1 LSKLFCKFLA
11 PWKGRVL
18 FVCPELALTH
28 FAMKTSISVAVRE
41 SRDGIGV
48 VKLPIGYAK
57 ASVFAGVAFLR
68 LQRSNLPKLCCQ
80 RQKFCLYT
88 IIGKRIGANLVSE
101 I

>member
-1 LSKLFCKFLA
+1 MSKLFCKFLA

-57 ASVFAGVAFLR
+57 ALLPEAEILSVHNHWEEDWS
-68 LQRSNLPKLCCQ
+68 QS
-80 RQKFCLYT
+80 RQ
-88 IIGKRIGANLVSE
+88 
-101 I
+101 